1 MHPFNCRRRK
11 VNVCGCEFCSY
22 DGEILDLNGREREG
36 DLSASLCT
44 EQIRKVEINEPAG
57 PTKMRDAYADA
68 LNPHGEGSG
77 LHRIGLKQNHEAQ
90 TVKSI

>member
-36 DLSASLCT
+36 VA
-44 EQIRKVEINEPAG
+44 
-57 PTKMRDAYADA
+57 DAYADA
-68 LNPHGEGSG
+68 LNPHGEGSE

-90 TVKSI
+90 TVKFI